1 MSFELP
7 TLSPGRPG
15 GEDVKQRTLD
25 GVTRMAGREML
36 IKLLAL
42 GGGIV
47 LARALEPAA
56 FGLFAVA
63 TFVVG
68 LFTMFTELGFG
79 AALIRK
85 PGMLHPKELNTFFN
99 FQLVVV
105 SILCVALILLA
116 PLAGLVYKGEGITW
130 IIRALSVSLFLTS
143 LRSVPLVISERNL
156 AYGPVALADVSGQV
170 AYWLV
175 AVGMALA
182 GFGVW
187 SLVTALLSSGLVGTV
202 LLFWRTGWRPRLEFD
217 LSLLRANMRFGL
229 LYQGQSVAHFAKD
242 MMMASLGG
250 AVYGGTAVGYL
261 AWARQLALFPLQL
274 TTLVSR
280 VSYPALSKLQNDPKA
295 FGELVEITLRWTCRL
310 VFPAFAVLIGL
321 APQIIQYIYGPKWF
335 PALPSLYLL
344 YFTVILGVGTGGLL
358 PALYSV
364 GKAGAALRISV
375 GWALLTWMVALG
387 LVWMGMG
394 FEALAAANLLASVF
408 ALTKIVIEVRR
419 LGNINLLG
427 SVWLPAVSG
436 ICTGGLCFLI
446 APVMVHN
453 IWSLIA
459 MAFVT
464 GVSALSINL
473 WTDRS
478 TVIQSAR
485 SILRGMLQS
494 QPVASHVKSEG

>member
-1 MSFELP
+1 MSLEIP
-7 TLSPGRPG
+7 TLSPDRPDG
-15 GEDVKQRTLD
+15 DEIKQKTLD
-25 GVTRMAGREML
+25 GVTKMAGREML

-85 PGMLHPKELNTFFN
+85 PGKLRPEELNTFFT
-99 FQLVVV
+99 FQLVLV
-105 SILCVALILLA
+105 SVLCAALILLA

-156 AYGPVALADVSGQV
+156 AYGPVALSDVSGQV
-170 AYWLV
+170 AYWSV

-187 SLVTALLSSGLVGTV
+187 SLVTALIASGLVGTV

-242 MMMASLGG
+242 MMMPSLGG
-250 AVYGGTAVGYL
+250 AVYGGSAVGYL

-280 VSYPALSKLQNDPKA
+280 VSYPALSKLQSDPKA

-310 VFPAFAVLIGL
+310 ILPAFAVLVGL
-321 APQIIQYIYGPKWF
+321 APQIIQYVYGPKWL

-364 GKAGAALRISV
+364 GKAGAALRISA
-375 GWALLTWMVALG
+375 GWALLTWMIALG

-394 FEALAAANLLASVF
+394 FEALAAANLLSSAF
-408 ALTKIVIEVRR
+408 ALTWIVIEVRR
-419 LGNINLLG
+419 LGKIDLLG
-427 SVWLPAVSG
+427 AVWLPVVSG

-446 APVMVHN
+446 APIMVHSL
-453 IWSLIA
+453 WALIA

-464 GVSALSINL
+464 GVSALGINL
-473 WTDRS
+473 WEDRS
-478 TVIQSAR
+478 AVILSAR
-485 SILRGMLQS
+485 SLVRGTLRS
-494 QPVASHVKSEG
+494 HPVANRLKSEG